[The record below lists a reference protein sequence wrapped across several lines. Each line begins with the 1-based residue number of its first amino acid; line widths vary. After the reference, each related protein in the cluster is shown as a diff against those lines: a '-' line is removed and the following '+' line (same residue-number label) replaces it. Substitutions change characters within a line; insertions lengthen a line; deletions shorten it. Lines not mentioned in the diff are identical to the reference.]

1 MRTLSVQ
8 LKHINMTKILFFAGL
23 REELGTAS
31 IDLQLDASMS
41 AEALRQVLS
50 EKDVNWQAILKR
62 DVLVAIN
69 HTLSDL
75 QDIVQPGDEV
85 AFFPPVTGG

>member
-1 MRTLSVQ
+1 
-8 LKHINMTKILFFAGL
+8 MTKILFFAGL

-31 IDLQLDASMS
+31 IDLQLEASMS

-50 EKDVNWQAILKR
+50 EKGDNWQAILKS

-75 QDIVQPGDEV
+75 QDIVQPEDEV